1 MESQIIMTLSLP
13 STRKSLVLLCGT
25 AVLAT
30 VSGCGR
36 NNEIDVSAG
45 VGITATRS
53 KCPAVAVPLHTGDI
67 TLFDPATS
75 RDASAIDVVATITN
89 LVPQCN
95 DTGEKIYQQAG
106 FDVIATR
113 RSEEHTSELQSLMR
127 TSYAVFCL
135 KKKHPK

>member
-75 RDASAIDVVATITN
+75 RGASAI
-89 LVPQCN
+89 
-95 DTGEKIYQQAG
+95 
-106 FDVIATR
+106 
-113 RSEEHTSELQSLMR
+113 RSEERRVGKECVRKFRSRGS
-127 TSYAVFCL
+127 
-135 KKKHPK
+135 P

>member
-1 MESQIIMTLSLP
+1 MALYS
-13 STRKSLVLLCGT
+13 
-25 AVLAT
+25 
-30 VSGCGR
+30 
-36 NNEIDVSAG
+36 
-45 VGITATRS
+45 
-53 KCPAVAVPLHTGDI
+53 GDI

-113 RSEEHTSELQSLMR
+113 PAAGPAR
-127 TSYAVFCL
+127 TVTLPYFATVMQGGSAVVDRKSTRLNFSHYCAARM
-135 KKKHPK
+135 PSSA